1 MLPVTACVGT
11 CYPYFNSASL
21 VMIVNRVYPRLA
33 EFVKVKRM
41 NVGPGVIEI
50 YHLLASK
57 PYVEILA
64 PMENQ
69 DCFRLP

>member
-1 MLPVTACVGT
+1 
-11 CYPYFNSASL
+11 
-21 VMIVNRVYPRLA
+21 MIVNRVYPRLA